1 MPESAVC
8 GQYVSR
14 DPAIEAV
21 LVRAVDRIRRDYP
34 DVRAILLKG
43 SLVRGDAGPYSD
55 IDLDV
60 LVSGADESS
69 YAAWFDS
76 ENERLHH
83 VSVAVHPRDVWW
95 DEAEEPAE
103 WSLGFAAIEVF
114 RLLWVDDPE
123 EAQRYRGPGLA
134 RRSGGPELEDFFSDL
149 GKLRNARRS
158 GDELG
163 VRLAARAAAQLCP
176 SVLAVLNPGHPA
188 DPITSPRAALDAA
201 LSFPVAP
208 QGYPEDLLR
217 CLGLSGE
224 VSNTDDIVAA
234 AKRLVLG
241 TVSLLEEHQAWSAD
255 ADTPRF
261 ELGLDEA
268 LAARTLS
275 AYLHQTDH

>member
-1 MPESAVC
+1 MLESAQHASC
-8 GQYVSR
+8 

-21 LVRAVDRIRRDYP
+21 LGRAVERIRRDYP
-34 DVRAILLKG
+34 DTRAILLKG

-76 ENERLHH
+76 EGGRLHH
-83 VSVAVHPRDVWW
+83 VSLAVHSRDGWW
-95 DEAEEPAE
+95 DEAEDPAE
-103 WSLGFAAIEVF
+103 WSFGFAALEVF

-123 EAQRYRGPGLA
+123 EAARYSGPGLPRPA
-134 RRSGGPELEDFFSDL
+134 GEPELEDFFSDL

-163 VRLAARAAAQLCP
+163 VRLAARAAALLCP
-176 SVLAVLNPGHPA
+176 SVLATVNPGHPA
-188 DPITSPRAALDAA
+188 DPITSARAALDAA

-208 QGYPEDLLR
+208 QGYREDFLR

-224 VSNTDDIVAA
+224 ASDTDDIAA
-234 AKRLVLG
+234 AAECLVLG
-241 TVSLLEEHQAWSAD
+241 TVSLLEAHQAWSTD
-255 ADTPRF
+255 ADKPRF
-261 ELGLDEA
+261 ELGLDDA
-268 LAARTLS
+268 LATRSLS
-275 AYLHQTDH
+275 AYLRQSQD